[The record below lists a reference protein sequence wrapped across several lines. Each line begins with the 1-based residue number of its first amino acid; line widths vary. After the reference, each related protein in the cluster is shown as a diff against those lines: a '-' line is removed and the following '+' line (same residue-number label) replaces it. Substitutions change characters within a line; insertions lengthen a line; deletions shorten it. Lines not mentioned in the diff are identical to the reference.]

1 MASAS
6 DKFSSDDY
14 RFMARALQLAEK
26 GRYTTQPNPRVGCVL
41 VRNNQ
46 VIGEGYHRLAGQPH
60 AERVALANVT
70 EKTEGATAYVT
81 LEPCCHHGKTP
92 PCTEALIEA
101 KVSRVVVAMKDP
113 NSLVAGNGIKKLH
126 QAGIDVSCGL
136 LEDQAKALN
145 PGFIKRMSLGLPFV
159 RCKLATSVDGKTA
172 MANGESVWITS
183 EASRRDVQYLRAQS
197 SAIMTGSGTV
207 RHDNP
212 SLNVR
217 LTGQEL
223 RLDEDLPVY
232 QPVRVILDTTLQTP
246 VDAKIFKQPGR
257 VLIYCGNERYEN
269 ATKYTKHSGSNVTV
283 VPVDLHNEK
292 LVIEQVLKDL
302 AEREINEVLLET
314 GATLAGAAI
323 NAGLIDE
330 LIVYQAPS
338 LMGHDARP
346 LVVLPGIDSM
356 SEKINMRLID
366 QRQVGP
372 DQRMIFTL

>member
-101 KVSRVVVAMKDP
+101 KVSRVVVAMEDP
-113 NSLVAGNGIKKLH
+113 NSLVAGNGIKKLQ